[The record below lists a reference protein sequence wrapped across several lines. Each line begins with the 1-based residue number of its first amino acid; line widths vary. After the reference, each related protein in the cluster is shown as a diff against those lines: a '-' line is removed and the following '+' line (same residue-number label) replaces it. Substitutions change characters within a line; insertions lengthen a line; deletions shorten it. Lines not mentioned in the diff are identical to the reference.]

1 MYDTIKFVIKESE
14 LDNAICFLEEIPCRI
29 SIKSTS
35 SNRVVGFL
43 KNMKIEVR
51 NTTLIVQGSLLKYFK
66 GYNYAES
73 VCLYGMSENR

>member
-51 NTTLIVQGSLLKYFK
+51 NTTLIVQGSCL
-66 GYNYAES
+66 NISRVIIMQS

>member
-43 KNMKIEVR
+43 KNMKIEIFKQ
-51 NTTLIVQGSLLKYFK
+51 TTLHYQSSISHFNLHILQKTYHSI
-66 GYNYAES
+66 
-73 VCLYGMSENR
+73 

>member
-14 LDNAICFLEEIPCRI
+14 LDNKICFLEEIPCRI

-43 KNMKIEVR
+43 KHILQKTYHSI
-51 NTTLIVQGSLLKYFK
+51 
-66 GYNYAES
+66 
-73 VCLYGMSENR
+73 

>member
-51 NTTLIVQGSLLKYFK
+51 NTTLIVQVVCLNISRVIIMQ
-66 GYNYAES
+66 S

>member
-51 NTTLIVQGSLLKYFK
+51 NTVFVFR
-66 GYNYAES
+66 S
-73 VCLYGMSENR
+73 VEQPKTIRNIQT

>member
-35 SNRVVGFL
+35 SNRVALIPQHYYKIFFL
-43 KNMKIEVR
+43 S
-51 NTTLIVQGSLLKYFK
+51 T
-66 GYNYAES
+66 
-73 VCLYGMSENR
+73 

>member
-43 KNMKIEVR
+43 KNMKIEERILDWHCFSFLEKYVS
-51 NTTLIVQGSLLKYFK
+51 VQGHTSACSYKNNK
-66 GYNYAES
+66 
-73 VCLYGMSENR
+73 